1 MSRIPLKR
9 LLLFR
14 GVLSSSTI
22 SGRHFLDKRQN
33 STNIHF
39 VCVQSKYDKYIP
51 NISIRNMMSK
61 NFTFCSPIVVKEE
74 IYYSDADE
82 TKNIGMNVVHTF
94 NEHCTHHS
102 I

>member
-1 MSRIPLKR
+1 
-9 LLLFR
+9 
-14 GVLSSSTI
+14 
-22 SGRHFLDKRQN
+22 
-33 STNIHF
+33 
-39 VCVQSKYDKYIP
+39 
-51 NISIRNMMSK
+51 MMSK
-61 NFTFCSPIVVKEE
+61 NFTFCSPIVVKDE